1 MNLGHVTENDFKE
14 SDSVSIAKKI
24 IENGRKCKTHFLE
37 MDRTPN
43 FDGRV
48 SILQNGF
55 ERLIVDVQ
63 IKTLPQGHISD
74 TGFTFV
80 CDTKI
85 FNCVK
90 LRVTANP
97 VALFVVDIMQQR
109 LFFKILAND
118 YMDSLD
124 IKNQDTKTILFSID
138 DEYSDEDFIKQAY
151 KVAKITVTDVDCD
164 VKCAMIRKIIRNA
177 KRNDNWKNP
186 EENLVYT
193 RGMIKGYL
201 ASFRIKAEGK
211 KRYKRNGIIKMY
223 CGEQRSIGL
232 IHFEKGY
239 VRITRQPSDSNDIS
253 DADFGNIILEIAKEV
268 DKENMPVLYFHEG
281 PVYWFDGTLMYQM
294 RSEFIRLPWYMRY

>member
-24 IENGRKCKTHFLE
+24 IEEGRKCKTHFLE

-55 ERLIVDVQ
+55 ERLIVDIQ
-63 IKTLPQGHISD
+63 IKTLPQGTVSD
-74 TGFTFV
+74 TGFKFV

-90 LRVTANP
+90 FRVTANP
-97 VALFVVDIMQQR
+97 VALFVVDIEQKR
-109 LFFKILAND
+109 LFFKVLTND
-118 YMDSLD
+118 YMENLNINNED
-124 IKNQDTKTILFSID
+124 NKTISFSID
-138 DEYSDEDFIKQAY
+138 DQYSDDTFIKQSY
-151 KVAKITVTDVDCD
+151 RVAKITVTDVDCD

-193 RGMIKGYL
+193 RGMVKGYL
-201 ASFRIKAEGK
+201 AAFRIKVEGG
-211 KRYKRNGIIKMY
+211 KRYRRNGTIRMC
-223 CGEQRSIGL
+223 CGEEEEIGL

-253 DADFGNIILEIAKEV
+253 DADYGNIVLEIAKEV
-268 DKENMPVLYFHEG
+268 EKEDMPVLYFHEG
-281 PVYWFDGTLMYQM
+281 PVYWFEGTLMYQM
-294 RSEFIRLPWYMRY
+294 RSEFIRLPWYMRN